1 MQQSS
6 KHFSGLAIGL
16 EHTLPEVLVHVAQL
30 YGEKPFV
37 IAEDGTVTSFA
48 CLARRVR
55 RLGSHL
61 LDLGLRP
68 GDRAA
73 ILAPNSAE
81 WIVAACAV
89 MSIGAVMIPVNTRF
103 KGQEVRYVLE
113 KAQVAVLFTVGS
125 FLGVDYPAMVVEA
138 CGGPEQGQPVR
149 DLDSLLDI
157 ILIDAPGFA
166 PEAGVDG
173 DHLAFAA
180 AASKVTP
187 RTTADILFTSG
198 TTGMPKGAMHS
209 HGQGLWMTGIWNET
223 NDLTDQDRTAIVNPF
238 FHSFGYRSGWMSAL
252 TAGMTMFPMATFDP
266 RRLLEVI
273 ERERITQL
281 SGAPTVFHSLIEHP
295 DFPKRN
301 LASLRT
307 GHTGGAKTP
316 PAIIRG
322 CYERLGFEMFL
333 TSFGQTEST
342 AIISTN
348 RAGDPIEAIIG
359 TVGRPVVG
367 VEVRMIDETGQDV
380 PAGEAGELLVRGPNV
395 MQGYF
400 KDPEQT
406 AATIDP
412 DGWLHTGD
420 VAAMDPDG
428 RLRILDRI
436 KDIVIV
442 GGFNA
447 YPAEIEIMLGQHP
460 AIAEV
465 AVIGLP
471 DERMGEV
478 TAACVILKPGMTL
491 DASEL
496 LHWSRERM
504 ANYKVPRHVFVMADF
519 PRTPLGKVQK
529 FLLKQQCQEGS
540 SPNPRRSST

>member
-1 MQQSS
+1 MQPSS

-16 EHTLPEVLVHVAQL
+16 EHTLPEVLSHVAQI

-37 IAEDGTVTSFA
+37 IGEDGTVTSFA
-48 CLARRVR
+48 GLERRVKS
-55 RLGSHL
+55 LGSRL
-61 LDLGLRP
+61 LQLGIRP

-89 MSIGAVMIPVNTRF
+89 MSIGAIMIPVNTRF

-138 CGGPEQGQPVR
+138 CGGPGQGQPVT
-149 DLDSLLDI
+149 DLRCLLDI
-157 ILIDAPGFA
+157 ICIDAPGFA
-166 PEAGVDG
+166 PEDGVEGG
-173 DHLAFAA
+173 DLAFAA
-180 AASKVTP
+180 AAAKITP
-187 RTTADILFTSG
+187 GTTADILFTSG

-209 HGQGLWMTGIWNET
+209 HAQGLWMAGIWNET
-223 NDLTDQDRTAIVNPF
+223 NDLTDEDRTAIVNPF

-266 RRLLEVI
+266 HRLLEVI

-281 SGAPTVFHSLIEHP
+281 SGAPTVFHSLMEHP
-295 DFPKRN
+295 DFAKRN

-316 PAIIRG
+316 PEIIKAG
-322 CYERLGFEMFL
+322 YERFGFDIFL

-342 AIISTN
+342 AMISTN
-348 RAGDPIEAIIG
+348 RPGDPLEAIIR
-359 TVGRPVVG
+359 TVGRPVDG
-367 VEVRMIDETGQDV
+367 VDVRLIDEAGQDV

-400 KDPEQT
+400 QDPEQT
-406 AATIDP
+406 AVTIDP

-420 VAAMDPDG
+420 VAAMIQDG

-447 YPAEIEIMLGQHP
+447 YPAEIEIMLSQHP

-465 AVIGLP
+465 AIIGLP

-478 TAACVILKPGMTL
+478 TAACVIPKPGMTV
-491 DASEL
+491 DAAEL

-504 ANYKVPRHVFVMADF
+504 ANYKVPRQVFVMAEL

-529 FLLKQQCQEGS
+529 FLLKQQCLQGF
-540 SPNPRRSST
+540 PPADR